1 MTTPEQAAE
10 AYCDQ
15 PRCAQMT
22 RDDKAWHRTKAAF
35 LAGIAYRDQNPSES
49 VRGLV
54 DECVRLKFVLEG
66 GMPRLPETP
75 DSYLERFLKALATYR
90 EQAGEITNEKA

>member
-49 VRGLV
+49 VKEFINAFTAWHWGTNEKWL
-54 DECVRLKFVLEG
+54 RLLRAFH
-66 GMPRLPETP
+66 
-75 DSYLERFLKALATYR
+75 SCR
-90 EQAGEITNEKA
+90 EQAGKVTNEKA